1 MLFIECATYAVAL
14 AFFDWLVPDST
25 VGIVATLLSAAVLIG
40 TLALLTHRVSVSRPR
55 IRRWSDHILAAS
67 LIPPGKCDSTFPDD

>member
-1 MLFIECATYAVAL
+1 MRGARNLLVGALLFIECATYAVAL

-25 VGIVATLLSAAVLIG
+25 VGVVATLLSAAVLIG

-55 IRRWSDHILAAS
+55 IRRWSDYI
-67 LIPPGKCDSTFPDD
+67 